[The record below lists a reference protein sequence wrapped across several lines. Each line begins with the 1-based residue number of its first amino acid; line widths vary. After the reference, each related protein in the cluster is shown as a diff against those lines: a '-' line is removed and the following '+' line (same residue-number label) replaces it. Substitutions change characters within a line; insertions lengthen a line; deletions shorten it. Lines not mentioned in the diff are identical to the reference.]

1 MHNGARP
8 GFTLIELL
16 VVIAII
22 GILASVVLASLG
34 SSRAKARTAAAQGT
48 MRSVQTGAAICIN
61 DAAPVA
67 PSEPTET
74 NDGGGAV
81 VCSGNSATYSAL
93 PFGWIY
99 CDATAG
105 TQAGDPTPDCGN
117 EVSDFPVGADTFT
130 LVAESN
136 DDGLVITCTPSGCL
150 TTSEATP
157 D

>member
-1 MHNGARP
+1 MSHRVSNR

-22 GILASVVLASLG
+22 GILASVVLASLS
-34 SSRAKARTAAAQGT
+34 SSRAKARIAAAQGT
-48 MRSVQTGAAICIN
+48 MRSVQTGASICIN

-67 PSEPTET
+67 PSEPTDT
-74 NDGGGAV
+74 NDGGGAAI
-81 VCSGNSATYSAL
+81 CAGNSALYSAL

-99 CDATAG
+99 CDTTAG
-105 TQAGDPTPDCGN
+105 TQGVADCGN
-117 EVSDFPVGADTFT
+117 EVSDFPVAADTFT

-136 DDGLVITCTPSGCL
+136 DDGQVITCTPTGCV
-150 TTSEATP
+150 TSSESTP